1 MEQAVMDFEARE
13 NELAAQGIFADIFRE
28 ERGHPAVAAEE
39 HLAGASSLVTAPREV
54 VAPQAVGDVVVL
66 EPLALRID
74 PDDTF
79 LLLIHSL
86 PSASSNTHEIVARQ
100 TVRDRVAGDG
110 VHSDD

>member
-1 MEQAVMDFEARE
+1 MAFFGDG
-13 NELAAQGIFADIFRE
+13 AAADGTGLSWILKLVRTTGGTKFSPDIFRE

-74 PDDTF
+74 RDDY
-79 LLLIHSL
+79 
-86 PSASSNTHEIVARQ
+86 PSCC
-100 TVRDRVAGDG
+100 
-110 VHSDD
+110 